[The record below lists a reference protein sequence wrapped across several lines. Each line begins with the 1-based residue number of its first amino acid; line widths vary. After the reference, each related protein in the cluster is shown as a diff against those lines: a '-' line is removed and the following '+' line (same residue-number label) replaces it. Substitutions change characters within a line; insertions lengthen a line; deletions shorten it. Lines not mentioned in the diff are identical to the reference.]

1 MTGPKD
7 LVLIHVEDQ
16 PMFFARIEEI
26 LPDVKP
32 GWVRMRFL
40 ILQLPVSLGEWIL
53 LPEYIQGEPFTMGGK
68 KVRIEKVIPPL
79 EDQAPPPSSS
89 GKGKVVSLLD
99 RKGKKG

>member
-7 LVLIHVEDQ
+7 LVLIHWEDQ
-16 PMFFARIEEI
+16 PVFFARIEEI

-40 ILQLPVSLGEWIL
+40 ILQVPVSIGEWIL
-53 LPEYIQGEPFTMGGK
+53 LPEYVQGEPFYMGGK
-68 KVRIEKVIPPL
+68 KVRIEKVVPPL
-79 EDQAPPPSSS
+79 EEKTSPPPSS
-89 GKGKVVSLLD
+89 KGKVVSLLE